1 MASPQQNPQDGEYAE
16 EAQSPLP
23 SECAGGGDEGSNVN
37 SWDAPCA
44 SPSPGFFSENGCP
57 ESNPGASRGNGGP
70 AQSRHTMLHGRSVR
84 KHSQSCASAEAAEPK
99 EEKKQGHFVD
109 AAAMKERVRAR
120 IAKPKYDVSIYYKD
134 YGVWPVIA
142 KDANFEKATLFVI
155 ITNALWIA
163 ADTNYNKHELLYQAK
178 PVFQIAENLFCAF
191 FGFEWFV
198 RMMSFRRKL
207 DGLRDAWFVFDG
219 TMVTVMIFETWAFT
233 LVVINTQQD
242 GAVPGTQIVRFA
254 RIMRLSRMCRMARLL
269 RAMPELFVMIKGLFA
284 AARSVFFT
292 LVLLAVLLLI
302 FAIAFKQLTFNT
314 KLGDDLFPNIGQGMY
329 VLLVH
334 GTLLLSADVKAKQ
347 IVTEGGPLLE
357 AFFFLFILFAAIL
370 LMNMLIGVLCEV
382 VSYVAGHEKEAM
394 LIALVQ
400 EKMTEVMVLIDED
413 GGGTISRDEFMQIL
427 DQSEA
432 VECLQEVGVDVVGLV
447 DCCDFIFGDEGE
459 SAKEAG
465 EEAEE
470 VELTLPEFMEVV
482 LSLRGTNNATVKDMV
497 DFRKLIRTA
506 QVASHKRLDCLEL
519 KWDTHFSTM
528 RENMDL
534 LSQINKIHAE
544 SQCLLQSWNRGA
556 EMTNDDGTVR
566 TSETEVGDD
575 DNSTDT
581 PGQAVSTA
589 SASSPAK
596 LVRPSSAGIVTVAQ
610 SPPLGVTAAYAAAG
624 AAGAGAAA
632 AGVAAATTAATLAKN
647 AREHAG
653 LSGSRLLANSLH
665 ISPRRR
671 PAPPFRQRIASPIP
685 LCPEPTSVTL
695 ERCSTGFPETA
706 VASVPAEVPQTGE
719 ALVGLWPPGFQSFR
733 SSNGH
738 DSSTDGFE
746 RTNSS
751 GGARCSSSGD
761 LAPVL
766 AEATTVTSASAASSV
781 FHESTGVPEDG
792 ISSETQSDV
801 VPTTRRAVV
810 SNFINQRCG
819 GGIPTTRG
827 TAFAATSATAWR
839 QLDALPTM
847 TPEGP
852 PSPTANTEGPPS
864 PTANTEGP
872 LSSRGP
878 LQGQPRPT
886 PPLEG
891 QPLPAGDQAP
901 A

>member
-1 MASPQQNPQDGEYAE
+1 MASDKDGDLE
-16 EAQSPLP
+16 EPCCSMVALQSP
-23 SECAGGGDEGSNVN
+23 S
-37 SWDAPCA
+37 
-44 SPSPGFFSENGCP
+44 
-57 ESNPGASRGNGGP
+57 ASRRP
-70 AQSRHTMLHGRSVR
+70 SARSDVPPLETTETER
-84 KHSQSCASAEAAEPK
+84 KRELL
-99 EEKKQGHFVD
+99 D
-109 AAAMKERVRAR
+109 AAAMKERVRQK
-120 IAKPKYDVSIYYKD
+120 ILAKPKYDVSIFYRET
-134 YGVWPVIA
+134 GAWQMLARHPM
-142 KDANFEKATLFVI
+142 FEKITLLVI
-155 ITNALWIA
+155 FTNAVWIA
-163 ADTNYNKHELLYQAK
+163 VDTDNNKEDMLVEALPH
-178 PVFQIAENLFCAF
+178 FQVAENTFCAF
-191 FGFEWFV
+191 FGFEWYV
-198 RMMSFRRKL
+198 RLMSFRRKI
-207 DGLRDAWFVFDG
+207 DGFKDPWFVFDG
-219 TMVTVMIFETWAFT
+219 VLVFMMVVETWAFT
-233 LVVINTQQD
+233 VVVFVIASD
-242 GAVPGTQIVRFA
+242 SGTNFADTDLLKFA
-254 RIMRLSRMCRMARLL
+254 RLMRLSRMCRMAKLIQ
-269 RAMPELFVMIKGLFA
+269 AMPELFVMLKGLCA

-292 LVLLAVLLLI
+292 LLLLAGLLLVSSI
-302 FAIAFKQLTFNT
+302 GFKQLTAGT
-314 KLGDDLFPNIGQGMY
+314 KIGETEFSSILASMY
-329 VLLVH
+329 FLLVH

-347 IVTEGGPLLE
+347 IGEEGNIYLE
-357 AFFFLFILFAAIL
+357 ALFLFFVLFAAVL

-852 PSPTANTEGPPS
+852 PSPTANTEGP
-864 PTANTEGP
+864 

>member
-370 LMNMLIGVLCEV
+370 LMNMLIGVLCSVVSAVAATEKEEML
-382 VSYVAGHEKEAM
+382 VSYVGEK
-394 LIALVQ
+394 LT
-400 EKMTEVMVLIDED
+400 KVMALIDED

-427 DQSEA
+427 ENEEA
-432 VECLQEVGVDVVGLV
+432 IEALQDVGVDVIGLV
-447 DCCDFIFGDEGE
+447 DFVSFIFGDDKDPEDDA
-459 SAKEAG
+459 SDMM
-465 EEAEE
+465 E
-470 VELTLPEFMEVV
+470 VELTLPQFMEVI
-482 LSLRGTNNATVKDMV
+482 LQLRGCNNATVKDVV
-497 DFRKLIRTA
+497 DLRKFVRTSIY
-506 QVASHKRLDCLEL
+506 QTSVHLDNIEATNCLCL
-519 KWDTHFSTM
+519 QRM
-528 RENMDL
+528 RENLEMLGRIRCMTSKPLSLPCTGDDKLCTFQGQAAIGTPSKAAEVSSRAEADVKALDSTNGPTLIFDMDSDPRSKDL
-534 LSQINKIHAE
+534 LMSGPGSLVADIEADIRM
-544 SQCLLQSWNRGA
+544 L
-556 EMTNDDGTVR
+556 DGTDAMNCAFPQGLS
-566 TSETEVGDD
+566 TSPMSLPT
-575 DNSTDT
+575 SPWPTM
-581 PGQAVSTA
+581 PRRS
-589 SASSPAK
+589 SSP
-596 LVRPSSAGIVTVAQ
+596 
-610 SPPLGVTAAYAAAG
+610 
-624 AAGAGAAA
+624 
-632 AGVAAATTAATLAKN
+632 
-647 AREHAG
+647 
-653 LSGSRLLANSLH
+653 
-665 ISPRRR
+665 PR
-671 PAPPFRQRIASPIP
+671 Q
-685 LCPEPTSVTL
+685 
-695 ERCSTGFPETA
+695 ERGFPEEKEEDAEQRGSALRATA
-706 VASVPAEVPQTGE
+706 SMSPSLPET
-719 ALVGLWPPGFQSFR
+719 
-733 SSNGH
+733 
-738 DSSTDGFE
+738 
-746 RTNSS
+746 
-751 GGARCSSSGD
+751 
-761 LAPVL
+761 
-766 AEATTVTSASAASSV
+766 ATTT
-781 FHESTGVPEDG
+781 HLNGGSTAGQKGNHILEMIMAPSCMDTT
-792 ISSETQSDV
+792 ETYTKQ
-801 VPTTRRAVV
+801 
-810 SNFINQRCG
+810 
-819 GGIPTTRG
+819 
-827 TAFAATSATAWR
+827 
-839 QLDALPTM
+839 
-847 TPEGP
+847 
-852 PSPTANTEGPPS
+852 
-864 PTANTEGP
+864 
-872 LSSRGP
+872 
-878 LQGQPRPT
+878 
-886 PPLEG
+886 
-891 QPLPAGDQAP
+891 
-901 A
+901 

>member
-370 LMNMLIGVLCEV
+370 LMNMLIGVLCSVVSAVAATEKEEML
-382 VSYVAGHEKEAM
+382 VSYVGEK
-394 LIALVQ
+394 LT
-400 EKMTEVMVLIDED
+400 KVMALIDED

-427 DQSEA
+427 ENEEA
-432 VECLQEVGVDVVGLV
+432 IEALQDVGVDVIGLV
-447 DCCDFIFGDEGE
+447 DFVSFIFGDDKDPEDDA
-459 SAKEAG
+459 SDTM
-465 EEAEE
+465 E
-470 VELTLPEFMEVV
+470 VELTLPEFMEVI
-482 LSLRGTNNATVKDMV
+482 LQLRGCNNATVKDVV
-497 DFRKLIRTA
+497 DLRKFVRTSIY
-506 QVASHKRLDCLEL
+506 QTSVHLDNIEATNCLCL
-519 KWDTHFSTM
+519 QRM
-528 RENMDL
+528 RENLEMLGRIRCMTSKPLSLPCTGDDKLCTFQGQAAIGTPSKAAEVSSRAEADVKALDSTNGPTLIFDMDSDPRSKDL
-534 LSQINKIHAE
+534 LMSGPGSLVADIEADIRM
-544 SQCLLQSWNRGA
+544 L
-556 EMTNDDGTVR
+556 DGTDAMNCAFPQGLA
-566 TSETEVGDD
+566 TSPMSLPTSPWPAMPRRSSSPPRQERGFPEEKEEDAEQRGSALRATASMSPSLPETATTTHLNGGSTAGQKGNHILEMIIAPSWMDTTETYQPGDEEAPLPIEHQLGQK
-575 DNSTDT
+575 DNST
-581 PGQAVSTA
+581 A
-589 SASSPAK
+589 SHLK
-596 LVRPSSAGIVTVAQ
+596 H
-610 SPPLGVTAAYAAAG
+610 
-624 AAGAGAAA
+624 
-632 AGVAAATTAATLAKN
+632 K
-647 AREHAG
+647 
-653 LSGSRLLANSLH
+653 
-665 ISPRRR
+665 
-671 PAPPFRQRIASPIP
+671 AP
-685 LCPEPTSVTL
+685 
-695 ERCSTGFPETA
+695 
-706 VASVPAEVPQTGE
+706 
-719 ALVGLWPPGFQSFR
+719 
-733 SSNGH
+733 
-738 DSSTDGFE
+738 
-746 RTNSS
+746 
-751 GGARCSSSGD
+751 
-761 LAPVL
+761 
-766 AEATTVTSASAASSV
+766 
-781 FHESTGVPEDG
+781 
-792 ISSETQSDV
+792 
-801 VPTTRRAVV
+801 
-810 SNFINQRCG
+810 
-819 GGIPTTRG
+819 
-827 TAFAATSATAWR
+827 
-839 QLDALPTM
+839 
-847 TPEGP
+847 
-852 PSPTANTEGPPS
+852 
-864 PTANTEGP
+864 
-872 LSSRGP
+872 
-878 LQGQPRPT
+878 
-886 PPLEG
+886 
-891 QPLPAGDQAP
+891 
-901 A
+901 